1 METLNVN
8 QFRFAN
14 VISDINK
21 ELQDRGYLTE
31 DDTGASMVV
40 EMTCTVP
47 KAKAQ
52 LRQLMS
58 EMRAQNFD
66 VIIFATYRTACKLR
80 FIQKQTHLYQI
91 DIWNMIEAFRENQL
105 HTLEPNSEID
115 ASRLESVLHTA
126 FCQLNKR
133 LPQAQSV
140 HVDRCVSLTLNWL
153 MSAFDRESTGHIRAF
168 AVKVALAHL
177 SSGKLVDKLRYIF
190 TLISDS
196 SGHMI
201 RCRFDEYLRDLL
213 LLPAAVYEGTSFRY
227 SEEASRTFFDSN
239 PVTVN
244 DFLSVMMTIPGRQ
257 CLMWLPALNRMAHVE
272 NVIHPVQCEA
282 CRRAS
287 IAGFRYKCRRCCNY
301 NLCQDCFWRGKT
313 SGNHSNDH
321 DMKEHTSYR
330 SGSKQVTRAIKK
342 SFDCVPS
349 KSVNSQL
356 PHFPDTPQK
365 TLDLSFIVNLKIIL
379 FLHSPPTP
387 VPVHNGFKDHS
398 STHSLDLASLQNS
411 PQPRSTESCRVDDE
425 HRLIARYAARLA
437 ADENKASRSTAE
449 LNLSV
454 DNNQA
459 QRELIAQLEAKNR
472 EIMREI
478 QRLRLEQE
486 TFAQEGG
493 DTSQYNPT
501 LLAELRLLRQ
511 RKDELEA
518 RMQALQESRKDLMVQ
533 LETLMKLLKNHPTS
547 PRSTPNSSPRS
558 RSGLS
563 PTFSAALVNR
573 AATSPAPSTS
583 AELSLTGLGGD
594 VKQAF
599 TIQTSSAAALTRTL
613 RNDLLM
619 AADSVTNAMSSL
631 VKELHSDDGSEDDDD
646 ESRLQSKFS
655 ELKFDEELMSR
666 SGGTEDIDMGSWGR
680 DDLHWRMRQE
690 AEFLAQLRA
699 RRQRSSANSSQT
711 TSDNEQD
718 GYPGTDEGESLTRTD
733 DESYV
738 GTDDVSCQGERLD
751 EVQSVS
757 MRTDDDGAEIPE
769 AMAKEMTSSRYTTD
783 EDSFL
788 QTDDESFI
796 RTDDEEGGN
805 TDWEESTRRWVN
817 R

>member
-1 METLNVN
+1 MT
-8 QFRFAN
+8 
-14 VISDINK
+14 
-21 ELQDRGYLTE
+21 
-31 DDTGASMVV
+31 V
-40 EMTCTVP
+40 EITCTVP

-58 EMRAQNFD
+58 EMRAQNYD
-66 VIIFATYRTACKLR
+66 VIIIATYRTACKLR
-80 FIQKQTHLYQI
+80 FIQKQTHLCQI
-91 DIWNMIEAFRENQL
+91 DIWNMIEAFRENSL
-105 HTLEPNSEID
+105 HTLDPNTEISM
-115 ASRLESVLHTA
+115 ARLEAVLHTA
-126 FCQLNKR
+126 FSQLNKR
-133 LPQAQSV
+133 LPQTQLV
-140 HVDRCVSLTLNWL
+140 HVEKCVSLTMNWL
-153 MSAFDRESTGHIRAF
+153 MSAYDRESTGHIQAF

-177 SSGKLVDKLRYIF
+177 ASGKLVDKLRYIF
-190 TLISDS
+190 TLISDP
-196 SGHMI
+196 SGHMV
-201 RCRFDEYLRDLL
+201 RARFDEYLRDLL
-213 LLPAAVYEGTSFRY
+213 MLPAAVYEGTSFRY
-227 SEEASRTFFDSN
+227 SEEASRTFFDAN

-244 DFLSVMMTIPGRQ
+244 DFLSVMMAIPGRQ
-257 CLMWLPALNRMAHVE
+257 TLMWLPALNRMSHVE
-272 NVIHPVQCEA
+272 NVVHPVQCEA

-330 SGSKQVTRAIKK
+330 SGSKQLGHSIKK

-349 KSVNSQL
+349 KSIQNQL

-365 TLDLSFIVNLKIIL
+365 TLDLSFIV
-379 FLHSPPTP
+379 PPTP
-387 VPVHNGFKDHS
+387 VTIHNGYKEHS
-398 STHSLDLASLQNS
+398 STHSLDVSALHNS
-411 PQPRSTESCRVDDE
+411 PQTRSVRKLTTSSSESCRVDDE

-449 LNLSV
+449 LSLTV

-472 EIMREI
+472 DIMREI

-486 TFAQEGG
+486 AFAQEGG
-493 DTSQYNPT
+493 DTGQYNPT

-518 RMQALQESRKDLMVQ
+518 RMQTLQESRKDLMVQ

-563 PTFSAALVNR
+563 PTFTAAMASR
-573 AATSPAPSTS
+573 AAASPAPSAT
-583 AELSLTGLGGD
+583 AELSLSGLGGD

-599 TIQTSSAAALTRTL
+599 TGQPSASAALTRSL
-613 RNDLLM
+613 RNDLLV

-631 VKELHSDDGSEDDDD
+631 VKELHSDEDGSEGED
-646 ESRLQSKFS
+646 EDRLQSKLN
-655 ELKFDEELMSR
+655 ELKFDDEMMSR
-666 SGGTEDIDMGSWGR
+666 SGGTDDQDMNSWGR

-718 GYPGTDEGESLTRTD
+718 GYPGTDEGESSLARTD
-733 DESYV
+733 DESFV
-738 GTDDVSCQGERLD
+738 GTDEIASCGGERLD

-757 MRTDDDGAEIPE
+757 MRTDDEGAELPGPL
-769 AMAKEMTSSRYTTD
+769 AKEMTNSRYTTD
-783 EDSFL
+783 DESFL

-805 TDWEESTRRWVN
+805 TDWEESTRRWIN

>member
-1 METLNVN
+1 METLDVN
-8 QFRFAN
+8 RYRFAN

-31 DDTGASMVV
+31 DDTIRDSMAV

-66 VIIFATYRTACKLR
+66 VIVFATYRTACKLR

-91 DIWNMIEAFRENQL
+91 DIWNMIEAFRENLL
-105 HTLEPNSEID
+105 HTVEPVSEID

-153 MSAFDRESTGHIRAF
+153 MSAYDRESTGHIRAF

-177 SSGKLVDKLRYIF
+177 SSGKLIDKLRYIF

-201 RCRFDEYLRDLL
+201 RSRFDDYLRDLL

-282 CRRAS
+282 CHRAS

-330 SGSKQVTRAIKK
+330 SGSKQVGRAIKK

-349 KSVNSQL
+349 KVGSQL

-365 TLDLSFIVNLKIIL
+365 TLDLSFIV
-379 FLHSPPTP
+379 PPTP
-387 VPVHNGFKDHS
+387 VAIHNGFKDHS
-398 STHSLDLASLQNS
+398 STHSLDLCSLHTS
-411 PQPRSTESCRVDDE
+411 TQPRSLRKLTTSAESCRADDE

-454 DNNQA
+454 DTNQA

-486 TFAQEGG
+486 AFVQEGG

-563 PTFSAALVNR
+563 PTFTAALANR
-573 AATSPAPSTS
+573 AATSPAPSAS

-594 VKQAF
+594 VQQAF
-599 TIQTSSAAALTRTL
+599 TVQTTSGPALTRTL

-631 VKELHSDDGSEDDDD
+631 VKELHSDDGSEEEYDDD
-646 ESRLQSKFS
+646 RLEEKFN
-655 ELKFDEELMSR
+655 EMKFDEEFMSR
-666 SGGTEDIDMGSWGR
+666 SGATEDVDMSSWGR

-738 GTDDVSCQGERLD
+738 GTDDLASCQGERLD
-751 EVQSVS
+751 DIQSVS
-757 MRTDDDGAEIPE
+757 MRTDDEGAELPETIP
-769 AMAKEMTSSRYTTD
+769 KEMTSSRYTTD